1 MFLRKTIGFVNK
13 NILVMLLLS
22 LPAAVCFT
30 LGGKPLGIVEFFVEM
45 FGNVAGGDTAYTF
58 YAIFDNFS
66 VIDFRQPWQIAF
78 MLLGLFCLGLIFSLV
93 ERTMKYGS
101 FSMGSVRSLL
111 LDALFITFPVG
122 VLFVLGVE
130 IVGLVVSGLIALFA
144 LLGYGWL
151 WFGLSLAATVIIYVV
166 CASFICY
173 LVCWIPCI
181 SMEGLKCFMAA
192 SLSARM
198 ASKRHVKIFAT
209 VGTVIAVVTVL
220 TYFVNLAGVISY
232 FALCAV
238 LNILLSV
245 YLPAYCYTAYFRL
258 SDIPL
263 GAKR

>member
-13 NILVMLLLS
+13 NLLVLLLLS

-30 LGGKPLGIVEFFVEM
+30 LGGRPLGPVDFFVKM
-45 FGNVAGGDTAYTF
+45 FRNVAGGDTAYTF
-58 YAIFDNFS
+58 YEIFADFS
-66 VIDFRQPWQIAF
+66 IIDFRQPWQIAF
-78 MLLGLFCLGLIFSLV
+78 MILGLFCLGLVFSLV

-101 FSMGSVRSLL
+101 FSIGSIRSLL
-111 LDALFITFPVG
+111 LDALFISLPVG
-122 VLFVLGVE
+122 LLFVLGVE

-151 WFGLSLAATVIIYVV
+151 WFGLSLGATVIIYFC

-173 LVCWIPCI
+173 LVCWVPCI
-181 SMEGLKCFMAA
+181 SMEGLKCFVAA
-192 SLSARM
+192 SLAARM
-198 ASKRHVKIFAT
+198 VSKYHGRIFAT
-209 VGTVIAVVTVL
+209 VGTVIIVVTVL

-238 LNILLSV
+238 LNILLAV
-245 YLPAYCYTAYFRL
+245 FLPAYCYTAYFRL

-263 GAKR
+263 GAKK